1 MTERLLVVN
10 IIVDWMSR
18 ILIPSEQLDWRKILS
33 VITVSFLK

>member
-1 MTERLLVVN
+1 MTEMLLVVI